1 MNEQMS
7 ITHMMLMV
15 SNSFSVFS
23 WLLVTSDQNQ
33 VFLVQILVH
42 PIIHTDTVSQREQL
56 GLRKFD

>member
-23 WLLVTSDQNQ
+23 WLLVKSDQNQ
-33 VFLVQILVH
+33 VFLVQILVQ
-42 PIIHTDTVSQREQL
+42 PIIHRDTVSQGEQL
-56 GLRKFD
+56 GQRKND

>member
-23 WLLVTSDQNQ
+23 WLLVKSDQNQ
-33 VFLVQILVH
+33 VFLVQILVQ
-42 PIIHTDTVSQREQL
+42 PIIHTDTVSQGEQL
-56 GLRKFD
+56 GQRKND